1 MCRGRRLLAGE
12 TWDNE
17 HGPNPKNPPSEVS
30 EGGEGDERPIVCSD
44 PVTARTARRDSLL
57 PQQPLKIKTPNS
69 RSEDREKV
77 NSAKVLDAALTLFAQ
92 RGYHGTSLQDVAKL
106 LRIRTPSLYN
116 HMDSKQALLAV
127 IIVETTEAVW
137 SDYADAVEG
146 IEGPGANTKKL
157 RAAVAAYAYRHAR
170 YPREAII
177 VNRDVSA
184 LEEPH
189 HEVVMGLRRQHEAAI
204 RQIIIDGAEAGE
216 FEVENPLLTSFG
228 LLEMCVSIARWYRAD
243 RGLSA
248 EEVSGEYAELA
259 LRLVG
264 AGPKKRRPRA

>member
-1 MCRGRRLLAGE
+1 MPE
-12 TWDNE
+12 
-17 HGPNPKNPPSEVS
+17 
-30 EGGEGDERPIVCSD
+30 
-44 PVTARTARRDSLL
+44 
-57 PQQPLKIKTPNS
+57 QPLQIKTPRS
-69 RSEDREKV
+69 RAEDRERV

-116 HMDSKQALLAV
+116 HMDSKQAVLAA

-137 SDYADAVEG
+137 SDYVDAVDG
-146 IEGPGANTKKL
+146 IDGADQNTKKL
-157 RAAVAAYAYRHAR
+157 RAAVAAYAFRHAR
-170 YPREAII
+170 HPREAII

-189 HEVVMGLRRQHEAAI
+189 HAAVMSMRRKHEAAI
-204 RQIIIDGAEAGE
+204 RQIIIDGSDAGE

-243 RGLSA
+243 RGLTA
-248 EEVSGEYAELA
+248 EEVSAEYAELA

-264 AGPKKRRPRA
+264 ARQKNRRSRA